1 MENSKEKINFEE
13 IEQKYDP
20 QLSFRKLGSKIE
32 IVIITLLVSMSVYHF
47 WASGFGLV
55 REVLH
60 RGIHISF
67 VIGLVFLL
75 FNWKRKKD
83 LSNFS
88 FQNINLIDYIFAFL
102 AVSSALYLPLLPPEI
117 LA

>member
-1 MENSKEKINFEE
+1 MKNSKKIINFEE

-20 QLSFRKLGSKIE
+20 QLSFRKLGSKIN
-32 IVIITLLVSMSVYHF
+32 IIIITLLILMSVYHF

-75 FNWKRKKD
+75 FSWKKNKTDFEKKKFKLFK
-83 LSNFS
+83 LSK
-88 FQNINLIDYIFAFL
+88 Y
-102 AVSSALYLPLLPPEI
+102 
-117 LA
+117 

>member
-1 MENSKEKINFEE
+1 MKNSKKIINFEE

-20 QLSFRKLGSKIE
+20 QLSFRKLGSKIN
-32 IVIITLLVSMSVYHF
+32 IIIIILLILMSVYHF

-75 FNWKRKKD
+75 FSWKKNKTDFEKKN
-83 LSNFS
+83 LSYLS
-88 FQNINLIDYIFAFL
+88 FQNIDFHL
-102 AVSSALYLPLLPPEI
+102 
-117 LA
+117 

>member
-1 MENSKEKINFEE
+1 MENSKENINFEE
-13 IEQKYDP
+13 IEKKYDP
-20 QLSFRKLGSKIE
+20 QLSFRKLGPKIRYCNNY
-32 IVIITLLVSMSVYHF
+32 IVSFNVVYHF

-75 FNWKRKKD
+75 FSWKKKK
-83 LSNFS
+83 
-88 FQNINLIDYIFAFL
+88 
-102 AVSSALYLPLLPPEI
+102 I
-117 LA
+117 L

>member
-1 MENSKEKINFEE
+1 MKNSKKNINFEE

-20 QLSFRKLGSKIE
+20 QLSFRKLGPKIN
-32 IVIITLLVSMSVYHF
+32 IIIITLLILMSVYHF

-75 FNWKRKKD
+75 FSWKKNKTDFEKKKFKLFK
-83 LSNFS
+83 LSK
-88 FQNINLIDYIFAFL
+88 Y
-102 AVSSALYLPLLPPEI
+102 
-117 LA
+117 